1 MSFQF
6 RNNISL
12 AWKRLKAGEYTVKS
26 FEANK
31 LWEFTTDSSVYF
43 FYKNYGLNTYRALYA
58 ENHKYIGN
66 VANLSSSL
74 YERVFT
80 TQSLDPKL
88 LWYYLDHNY
97 YTEYNKEK
105 IPGTITD
112 DSNVTYLWQSSSMF
126 VIPMNLFGEGIRKK
140 TFEINNV
147 SPTASYNYTMKDD
160 GYGNLIDTS
169 FDESKFVG
177 DGYLM
182 MYLGFNEK
190 YREYNY
196 RNKKLNYVLD
206 TSAYKNLVDI
216 KNHKKITYYPG
227 IPTTDTSQ
235 SSGVCAGFDGSYLSV
250 RNSELFNFNK
260 SKNFAFSFW
269 INLPTSQSFV
279 SSSNNSLFSKKTI
292 QDVYYKTEDSLE
304 LGNIVEAVRRQEQY
318 PFDICV
324 TNQTS
329 ANPNTIIFKQSSE
342 LEVAE
347 VTSSQLTTES
357 WHHIVCQKTGSVY
370 QIWVDGTL
378 NSSTNKLI
386 VQNVMND
393 NKFFIADDGTNTKCF
408 SGSLD
413 EIRIYNKG
421 LTSSEISY
429 LRNNSLQNG
438 YAYQTSRVGNVFY
451 KTGMVVVSDPRPKY
465 ENSLLGRTGSFDY
478 NELTDGFYGKFR
490 GTTTIHEHEIIC
502 KIRKNEFN
510 FTQNPSVLKDKDK
523 GSFMLEDYVT
533 SSYFNP
539 YMTTIGLYNDDRE
552 LLAVAKLANPLE
564 KRDDVDMNVIVRF
577 DM

>member
-1 MSFQF
+1 
-6 RNNISL
+6 
-12 AWKRLKAGEYTVKS
+12 
-26 FEANK
+26 
-31 LWEFTTDSSVYF
+31 
-43 FYKNYGLNTYRALYA
+43 
-58 ENHKYIGN
+58 
-66 VANLSSSL
+66 
-74 YERVFT
+74 
-80 TQSLDPKL
+80 
-88 LWYYLDHNY
+88 
-97 YTEYNKEK
+97 
-105 IPGTITD
+105 
-112 DSNVTYLWQSSSMF
+112 
-126 VIPMNLFGEGIRKK
+126 
-140 TFEINNV
+140 
-147 SPTASYNYTMKDD
+147 
-160 GYGNLIDTS
+160 
-169 FDESKFVG
+169 
-177 DGYLM
+177 
-182 MYLGFNEK
+182 
-190 YREYNY
+190 
-196 RNKKLNYVLD
+196 
-206 TSAYKNLVDI
+206 
-216 KNHKKITYYPG
+216 
-227 IPTTDTSQ
+227 
-235 SSGVCAGFDGSYLSV
+235 
-250 RNSELFNFNK
+250 
-260 SKNFAFSFW
+260 
-269 INLPTSQSFV
+269 
-279 SSSNNSLFSKKTI
+279 
-292 QDVYYKTEDSLE
+292 

-324 TNQTS
+324 ANQTS